1 MSSLGA
7 LCLLC
12 GALWSSAGLT
22 SAKGTF
28 QPLGYNLYSWGSG
41 PSHPPG
47 VGFRPHNKHKNWCAF
62 VVTKSVTCVI
72 QNGSDAHVKAE
83 YQPCTWG
90 LSKCSRTLTY
100 RVYQRPTYR
109 VGYKSVTELEWRC
122 CPGYH
127 GVNCQDETGGPGV
140 GTGGVPSGVPGGGT
154 GGGPGG
160 YTDEV
165 PGGSVDGVPGR
176 PHTGDGGG
184 RQVPSQKIDG
194 PGGRAPSDL
203 LGERV
208 SRLEEDNR
216 RLTSSLETLRVSLAG
231 MADRLR
237 AAAQEDA
244 SRLLL
249 GLLESGANTRLPEGT
264 AIRDPE
270 GLLPDLRASGLRLGP
285 NGQLV
290 APGLQEV
297 ASKVTHVTDVLKT
310 KSEALDEL
318 QGLVLDHTH
327 KIQQLMDIS
336 RNGAD
341 SAAGHDLSSIDAH
354 LQKRID
360 DARAQILSGVE
371 QKTSALKC
379 SCDTQLV
386 VLQQQEQRD
395 QRVQDAL
402 DGFSG
407 QLDTLRA
414 RLDAPTGSVGGPAAG
429 GAGGADV
436 GGDCCRDLASRL
448 GELESRVSL
457 VGDAHDTLN
466 ARLDSEVERL
476 GGVAGGALPED
487 VDALLRERFDD
498 LEARINASEKNAE
511 VHCQYVQDVLRGQF
525 AADIDGI
532 QTGLDSKLQGF
543 EDKFVNIITEIGG
556 QGGGGAGGD
565 GADGAGLLGAEL
577 GDLRALLAG
586 FAANSS
592 GAAAHLDGIEG
603 RLRDLEEVCSSKC
616 VVSEPELE
624 SIRASIA
631 DCGAK
636 HELTLLR
643 LERQSHALRVVN
655 RSVHELQARRPDG
668 GGGGGG
674 EGGGDGDVGSLQ
686 GELTILKVNFNA
698 FNRTLKGLRDAAA
711 RREHDERPSETSSS
725 SSMTTTVLEES
736 ERQLVH
742 EVAQMQRLLSDH
754 GSRISLG
761 DRRARGLRAELG
773 KLAGQI
779 VAEVGRCKLSAKA
792 AHEEVHGFDGRVAH
806 VEDACHK
813 LHAFSQSLD
822 RVRDA
827 TERAAHDARSDIAR
841 LERAAVS
848 QQRDVA
854 ELKGAIDGVE
864 GRLREVAAAAK
875 SASSSSLAP
884 GAPSGALAPH
894 APKAAAFSVFLSSRS
909 AGDVVR
915 FDRLLLNDGD
925 NYEPTTGIFRVPYTG
940 RYLVSVALPART
952 GPSASR
958 ATLVVSGEPV
968 GRIST
973 AGEGEGGGGGGGSWL
988 NLGGEQ
994 KEVEE
999 EEAAAS
1005 SSSFLAVLGLH
1016 AGDTLYVASSLGH
1029 VGPGA
1034 TFSAAMLYETQE
1046 GML

>member
-12 GALWSSAGLT
+12 GALWSSAGLA

-100 RVYQRPTYR
+100 RVYQRPAYR

-127 GVNCQDETGGPGV
+127 GVNCQDETGGPG
-140 GTGGVPSGVPGGGT
+140 
-154 GGGPGG
+154 
-160 YTDEV
+160 
-165 PGGSVDGVPGR
+165 R
-176 PHTGDGGG
+176 CPHT
-184 RQVPSQKIDG
+184 RYATATPTTITTITTTIIATTTTITTTIIVAAVYLH

-216 RLTSSLETLRVSLAG
+216 RLASSLETLRVSLAG

-270 GLLPDLRASGLRLGP
+270 GLLPDLRAAGLRLGP

-386 VLQQQEQRD
+386 VLQQQEHRD

-429 GAGGADV
+429 AAGGSDV

-448 GELESRVSL
+448 GELESRVSR
-457 VGDAHDTLN
+457 VGDAHETLN

-624 SIRASIA
+624 GIRAGIA

-643 LERQSHALRVVN
+643 LERQSHALRIVN

-711 RREHDERPSETSSS
+711 RREHDERPSETSSSS

-875 SASSSSLAP
+875 SSSLAP
-884 GAPSGALAPH
+884 GATSGALAPH
-894 APKAAAFSVFLSSRS
+894 SPKAAAFSVSLSSRS

-925 NYEPTTGIFRVPYTG
+925 NYEPTTGIFRVPFTG

-973 AGEGEGGGGGGGSWL
+973 AGEGGGGGPWL

-999 EEAAAS
+999 EEGEEGEAAAS

-1016 AGDTLYVASSLGH
+1016 AGDTLYVANSLGH

-1046 GML
+1046 GVL

>member
-1 MSSLGA
+1 MASLAA
-7 LCLLC
+7 LCVLC
-12 GALWSSAGLT
+12 GALWSSVGLA

-83 YQPCTWG
+83 YQPCSWG

-100 RVYQRPTYR
+100 RVYQRPAYR

-140 GTGGVPSGVPGGGT
+140 ATGGLPSGVPGGGT
-154 GGGPGG
+154 GGGPSGH
-160 YTDEV
+160 TDEV
-165 PGGSVDGVPGR
+165 PGGSVDGVPGG
-176 PHTGDGGG
+176 PHAGDGGG

-194 PGGRAPSDL
+194 PGGRAPPDL

-216 RLTSSLETLRVSLAG
+216 RLASSLETLRVSLAG

-270 GLLPDLRASGLRLGP
+270 GLLPDLRAAGLRLGP

-297 ASKVTHVTDVLKT
+297 ASKVTQVTDVLKT

-386 VLQQQEQRD
+386 VLQQQQEEQRD

-402 DGFSG
+402 DGFTG
-407 QLDTLRA
+407 QLESLRA
-414 RLDAPTGSVGGPAAG
+414 RLDAPTGPVGDPSAG
-429 GAGGADV
+429 GTGGSDV

-448 GELESRVSL
+448 GGLESRVSL
-457 VGDAHDTLN
+457 VGDAHETLN

-487 VDALLRERFDD
+487 VDALLRERFED

-511 VHCQYVQDVLRGQF
+511 VHCQYVQDVLRGQL

-556 QGGGGAGGD
+556 QGGGGGGD

-603 RLRDLEEVCSSKC
+603 RLRELEEVCSTKC

-624 SIRASIA
+624 GIRAGIA

-643 LERQSHALRVVN
+643 LERQSHALRLVN

-668 GGGGGG
+668 AGGGGG
-674 EGGGDGDVGSLQ
+674 EGGGGDGDVGSLQ

-711 RREHDERPSETSSS
+711 RREHDERLSETSSS
-725 SSMTTTVLEES
+725 SSTTTTVLEES

-806 VEDACHK
+806 VEDACSR

-841 LERAAVS
+841 LERAAAS

-864 GRLREVAAAAK
+864 GRLREVAAASAAAK
-875 SASSSSLAP
+875 SASSLAP
-884 GAPSGALAPH
+884 GAPFGALAPH
-894 APKAAAFSVFLSSRS
+894 SPKAAAFSVALSARS

-952 GPSASR
+952 GPSTSR
-958 ATLVVSGEPV
+958 VTLVVSGEPV
-968 GRIST
+968 GQIST
-973 AGEGEGGGGGGGSWL
+973 AGEGGGPWL
-988 NLGGEQ
+988 NLGGE
-994 KEVEE
+994 EE
-999 EEAAAS
+999 GEQEAVASS
-1005 SSSFLAVLGLH
+1005 SSSFLAVLGLN
-1016 AGDTLYVASSLGH
+1016 AGDTLYVASSLGQ
-1029 VGPGA
+1029 VGRGA

-1046 GML
+1046 GTL